1 MQLFR
6 RWGELTVWVRFS
18 CSCVCPLLHCAHPIL
33 SGTSCSLS
41 LLPLGEFILTA
52 PCYWLCCVL
61 CLQKL
66 SHLLCLE
73 KPCSFPLR
81 PRSEASSLPLSPL
94 ICFLPGLLDLQKEAL
109 NHSNLCVPIIVFFFI
124 SLLEPWSHYTGE
136 WHVKFLPATLVQGPY
151 PCCSLNFQQSLLYL
165 IRGGFKK
172 MFAELKTVAKT
183 ASVLFFFKADINWNK
198 TTILL
203 GFKIM

>member
-1 MQLFR
+1 MGR
-6 RWGELTVWVRFS
+6 
-18 CSCVCPLLHCAHPIL
+18 AHSVGQIFL
-33 SGTSCSLS
+33 
-41 LLPLGEFILTA
+41 
-52 PCYWLCCVL
+52 
-61 CLQKL
+61 
-66 SHLLCLE
+66 LLCL
-73 KPCSFPLR
+73 PPPPLCSPHFIWHFMFPEPITIGWIHSHSSLLLIVLR
-81 PRSEASSLPLSPL
+81 SMLAKAFPSSLPGKTLLFPLKAQIRGQLLATVSLDMLPTWSPWPTKGS
-94 ICFLPGLLDLQKEAL
+94 IKSFQP
-109 NHSNLCVPIIVFFFI
+109 LCSYNSFFFI